1 MANQK
6 RIPFIPKLSREF
18 KPMRHYYCETETT
31 AKLISRSVFLRLL
44 AEQPYPMG
52 QVSID
57 FDGGFAYLFP
67 YDPQRAEQFAAAY
80 REFETEYKRFYRKQE
95 DNHAGRRM
103 TVVHLDQF
111 DDTAAEGDDMQSTWL
126 VSEETPESVCLAKEH
141 FIIHSSSFNS
151 LSDSEREILTG
162 FINSDFNARELARR
176 LGKDP
181 SGVLKLIKRAAVR
194 LEKNRRKFLI
204 PCPHSVPACPNRK
217 V

>member
-6 RIPFIPKLSREF
+6 RIPFIPKLSHEF

-67 YDPQRAEQFAAAY
+67 YDPERAEQFAAAY
-80 REFETEYKRFYRKQE
+80 REFETEYKRFYREQQAIRE
-95 DNHAGRRM
+95 GRRL
-103 TVVHLDQF
+103 TVVQLDQF
-111 DDTAAEGDDMQSTWL
+111 DDSEAEDDEMQSTWL
-126 VSEETPESVCLAKEH
+126 VSEETPESIYLTKEH
-141 FIIHSSSFNS
+141 DASFKA
-151 LSDSEREILTG
+151 LSDSGRDILTG
-162 FINSDFNARELARR
+162 FINAGYNARELARR

-181 SGVLKLIKRAAVR
+181 SGVLKLVKRAAVR
-194 LEKNRRKFLI
+194 LEKKIEEN
-204 PCPHSVPACPNRK
+204 S
-217 V
+217 

>member
-6 RIPFIPKLSREF
+6 RSPFIPKLSSEF

-67 YDPQRAEQFAAAY
+67 YDPERAEQFAAAY
-80 REFETEYKRFYRKQE
+80 REFETEYKRFYREQQAIRE
-95 DNHAGRRM
+95 GRRL
-103 TVVHLDQF
+103 TVVQLDQF
-111 DDTAAEGDDMQSTWL
+111 DDSEAEDDEMQSTWL
-126 VSEETPESVCLAKEH
+126 VSEETPDSIYLTKEH
-141 FIIHSSSFNS
+141 DASFKA
-151 LSDSEREILTG
+151 LSDSDRDILTG
-162 FINSDFNARELARR
+162 FINAGYNARELARR

-181 SGVLKLIKRAAVR
+181 SGVLKLVKRAAVR
-194 LEKNRRKFLI
+194 LEKKIEEN
-204 PCPHSVPACPNRK
+204 S
-217 V
+217 

>member
-6 RIPFIPKLSREF
+6 RSPFIPKLSSEF

-67 YDPQRAEQFAAAY
+67 YDPERAEQFAAAY
-80 REFETEYKRFYRKQE
+80 REFETEYKRFYREQE
-95 DNHAGRRM
+95 DNRAGRRM

-126 VSEETPESVCLAKEH
+126 VSEETPESIYLTKEH
-141 FIIHSSSFNS
+141 DASFKA
-151 LSDSEREILTG
+151 LSDSDREILTG

-181 SGVLKLIKRAAVR
+181 SGVLKLVKRAAVR
-194 LEKNRRKFLI
+194 LEKKIEEN
-204 PCPHSVPACPNRK
+204 S
-217 V
+217 

>member
-6 RIPFIPKLSREF
+6 RIPFIPKLSHEF

-67 YDPQRAEQFAAAY
+67 YDPERAEQFAAAY
-80 REFETEYKRFYRKQE
+80 REFETEYKRFYREQE
-95 DNHAGRRM
+95 DNRAGRRM

-151 LSDSEREILTG
+151 LSDSDREILTG

-181 SGVLKLIKRAAVR
+181 SGVLKLVKRAATR
-194 LEKNRRKFLI
+194 LQKKIEEN
-204 PCPHSVPACPNRK
+204 S
-217 V
+217 

>member
-1 MANQK
+1 MDNNVINLK

-18 KPMRHYYCETETT
+18 KPMRHYYCEAETT

-67 YDPQRAEQFAAAY
+67 YDPERAEQFAAAY
-80 REFETEYKRFYRKQE
+80 REFETEYKRFYREQQAIR
-95 DNHAGRRM
+95 AGRRM
-103 TVVHLDQF
+103 TVLRLSQF
-111 DDTAAEGDDMQSTWL
+111 DDSAAEGDDMQNTWL

-151 LSDSEREILTG
+151 LSDSDREILIG
-162 FINSDFNARELARR
+162 FMNANCNARELARC

-181 SGVLKLIKRAAVR
+181 SGVSKLVKRAAER
-194 LEKNRRKFLI
+194 LKKKIEEN
-204 PCPHSVPACPNRK
+204 S
-217 V
+217 

>member
-6 RIPFIPKLSREF
+6 RSPFIPKLSSEF

-67 YDPQRAEQFAAAY
+67 YDPERAEQFAAAY
-80 REFETEYKRFYRKQE
+80 REFETEYKRFYREQQAIRE
-95 DNHAGRRM
+95 GRRL
-103 TVVHLDQF
+103 TVVQLDQF
-111 DDTAAEGDDMQSTWL
+111 DDSEAEDDEMQSTWL
-126 VSEETPESVCLAKEH
+126 VSEETPESIYLTKEH
-141 FIIHSSSFNS
+141 DASFKA
-151 LSDSEREILTG
+151 LSDSDRDILTG
-162 FINSDFNARELARR
+162 FINAGYNARELARR

-181 SGVLKLIKRAAVR
+181 SGVLKLVKRAAVR
-194 LEKNRRKFLI
+194 LEKKIEEN
-204 PCPHSVPACPNRK
+204 S
-217 V
+217 

>member
-6 RIPFIPKLSREF
+6 RSPFIPKLSSEF

-67 YDPQRAEQFAAAY
+67 YDPERAEQFAAAY
-80 REFETEYKRFYRKQE
+80 REFETEYKRFYREQQAIRE
-95 DNHAGRRM
+95 GRRL
-103 TVVHLDQF
+103 TVVQLDQF
-111 DDTAAEGDDMQSTWL
+111 DDSEAEDDEMQSTWL
-126 VSEETPESVCLAKEH
+126 VSEETPESIYLTKEH
-141 FIIHSSSFNS
+141 DASFKA
-151 LSDSEREILTG
+151 LSDSDRDILTG
-162 FINSDFNARELARR
+162 FINAGYNARELARR

-181 SGVLKLIKRAAVR
+181 SGVLKLVKRAAVR
-194 LEKNRRKFLI
+194 LEKKTEEN
-204 PCPHSVPACPNRK
+204 S
-217 V
+217 

>member
-6 RIPFIPKLSREF
+6 RISFIPKLSREF
-18 KPMRHYYCETETT
+18 KPMRYYYCETETT

-44 AEQPYPMG
+44 AEQPYSMG

-67 YDPQRAEQFAAAY
+67 YDTERAEQFAAAY
-80 REFETEYKRFYRKQE
+80 REFETEYKRFYREQE
-95 DNHAGRRM
+95 DIRAGRRM

-111 DDTAAEGDDMQSTWL
+111 DDSAAEGDDMQSTWL

-141 FIIHSSSFNS
+141 FIIHRSSFNT
-151 LSDSEREILTG
+151 LPDSDREILTAYLEA
-162 FINSDFNARELARR
+162 NCNARELARR

-181 SGVLKLIKRAAVR
+181 SGVSKLIKRAAER
-194 LEKNRRKFLI
+194 LKKKIEEN
-204 PCPHSVPACPNRK
+204 S
-217 V
+217 

>member
-6 RIPFIPKLSREF
+6 RIPFIPKLSHEF

-67 YDPQRAEQFAAAY
+67 YAPERAEQFAAAY
-80 REFETEYKRFYRKQE
+80 REFETEYKRFYREQQAIRE
-95 DNHAGRRM
+95 GRRL

-111 DDTAAEGDDMQSTWL
+111 DDSEAEGDEMQSTWL
-126 VSEETPESVCLAKEH
+126 VSEETPESIYLTKEH
-141 FIIHSSSFNS
+141 DASFKA
-151 LSDSEREILTG
+151 LSDSDRDILTG
-162 FINSDFNARELARR
+162 FINAGYNARELARR

-181 SGVLKLIKRAAVR
+181 SGVLKLVKRAAAR
-194 LEKNRRKFLI
+194 LEKKI
-204 PCPHSVPACPNRK
+204 EEKS
-217 V
+217 

>member
-6 RIPFIPKLSREF
+6 RSPFIPKLSSEF

-67 YDPQRAEQFAAAY
+67 YDPERAEQFAAAY
-80 REFETEYKRFYRKQE
+80 REFETEYKRFYREQQAIRE
-95 DNHAGRRM
+95 GRRL
-103 TVVHLDQF
+103 TVVHFDQF
-111 DDTAAEGDDMQSTWL
+111 DDSGADGDEMQSTWL
-126 VSEETPESVCLAKEH
+126 ISEETPEDEYLSKEH
-141 FIIHSSSFNS
+141 YIIHTSSFDA
-151 LSDSEREILTG
+151 LSDSDREILTG
-162 FINSDFNARELARR
+162 FINAGYNARELARR

-181 SGVLKLIKRAAVR
+181 SGVLKLVKRAAVR
-194 LEKNRRKFLI
+194 LEKKTEEN
-204 PCPHSVPACPNRK
+204 S
-217 V
+217 